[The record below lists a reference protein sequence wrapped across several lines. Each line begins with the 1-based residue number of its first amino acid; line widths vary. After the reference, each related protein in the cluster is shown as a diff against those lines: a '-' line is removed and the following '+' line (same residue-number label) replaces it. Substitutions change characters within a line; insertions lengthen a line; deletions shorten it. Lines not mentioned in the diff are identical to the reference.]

1 MLYILST
8 SKGKRYSALKPVYSI
23 KLIIIIAI
31 MCDFIDYD
39 LLYRN
44 RTRSKIVEEED
55 QDTTKIDLEEIQQ
68 QEQPIA
74 VSH

>member
-1 MLYILST
+1 
-8 SKGKRYSALKPVYSI
+8 
-23 KLIIIIAI
+23 